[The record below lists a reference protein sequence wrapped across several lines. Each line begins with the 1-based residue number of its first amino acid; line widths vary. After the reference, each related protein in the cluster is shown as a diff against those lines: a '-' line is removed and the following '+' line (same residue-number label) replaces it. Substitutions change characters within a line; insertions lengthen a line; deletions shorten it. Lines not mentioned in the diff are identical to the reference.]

1 MSVSNGSPS
10 KPTSDVAN
18 EEILI
23 DRIKKMS
30 LPNHTPSKST
40 SDEAKQETL
49 IIFDLDKTLSDH
61 NYPARCALTAVQE
74 QHPDFKNVSAQKLI
88 DTYNKS
94 LDEAYDKWLRCEIV
108 HCEKDVEK
116 FKLLYK
122 YLGLPAPTDD
132 DMESFTNIYRP
143 TYRSCRKATPGSI
156 ETLVKLRDLG
166 YRIGIITNGPTE
178 GQIRKAEDIGVG
190 HLVERIITSE
200 EVGVSKPSKE
210 IFRYAA
216 RHFGI
221 YPENTYMI
229 GDSISCDIRGAIDS
243 GLKQAVLYSPS
254 SEKSSQE
261 ISGRDIPVINHMSKL
276 LGLLGHD

>member
-1 MSVSNGSPS
+1 
-10 KPTSDVAN
+10 VAN

-30 LPNHTPSKST
+30 LPGDTPSKST
-40 SDEAKQETL
+40 SDEANRETL

-61 NYPARCALTAVQE
+61 DYPTRCALTAVQE
-74 QHPDFKNVSAQKLI
+74 QHPGFKDVSAQTLI

-94 LDEAYDKWLRCEIV
+94 LDEAYNKWLCYEIGDY
-108 HCEKDVEK
+108 EKDVEK

-122 YLGLPAPTDD
+122 SLGLPEPTDD
-132 DMESFTNIYRP
+132 DMKSFTDIYRP
-143 TYRSCRKATPGSI
+143 TYRSCRRATPGSI
-156 ETLVKLRDLG
+156 ETLVKLRDFG
-166 YRIGIITNGPTE
+166 YRIGIITNGPT
-178 GQIRKAEDIGVG
+178 GDQTSKADDIGVG
-190 HLVERIITSE
+190 HLVERIITSK

-229 GDSISCDIRGAIDS
+229 GDSIDCDIRGAIDS

>member
-1 MSVSNGSPS
+1 MSLSNGSSS
-10 KPTSDVAN
+10 KPTSNVAN
-18 EEILI
+18 EENLI

-30 LPNHTPSKST
+30 LLNDTPSKST
-40 SDEAKQETL
+40 SDEVNEETL

-61 NYPARCALTAVQE
+61 DYPTRCALTAVQE
-74 QHPDFKNVSAQKLI
+74 QHPDFKDVSAQKLI

-94 LDEAYDKWLRCEIV
+94 LDEAYNKWLHGKIGYY
-108 HCEKDVEK
+108 EKDVEK

-122 YLGLPAPTDD
+122 YLGMPEPTDD
-132 DMESFTNIYRP
+132 DMESFKNIYKP
-143 TYRSCRKATPGSI
+143 THRSCRRATPGSI

-166 YRIGIITNGPTE
+166 YRIGIITNGPTN
-178 GQIRKAEDIGVG
+178 GQIRKIKGIGAYD
-190 HLVERIITSE
+190 LVERIITSE
-200 EVGVSKPSKE
+200 EVGVSKPSTE

-229 GDSISCDIRGAIDS
+229 GDSIDCDIQGAINS

-254 SEKSSQE
+254 SENSSQE